1 MRTWSLVSLA
11 LLLTGCGSPAPAA
24 EPAQLDLATGQPLRA
39 VALSAPSLGPLPAPP
54 KGTGEGYRTDFARA
68 FTHGLVIERDEERIH
83 VAVRELGA
91 LAVDQAGP
99 LLATDPVGPDRPVE
113 LPVKLPAE
121 QYPVQV
127 SRVRIEPRDGGA
139 PVDQVAAAR
148 ILVGRGAPTAWH
160 WIGQYSTDSGLGA
173 FLTPAAGE
181 ALQARRDAITQR
193 IVQALEADPAGAAVL
208 ATRPAA
214 PSDLSFFPAGP
225 GEGSVEVYVG
235 VDDQGRPAEVVA
247 DFLVLVEPDEVV
259 AEVRDPMVWPPG
271 LLPAPELEEL
281 GIELRRAH
289 PGEAIPTTGA
299 PCWIAIDA
307 RSIARDPRIG
317 FPRVECRDLGGALLP
332 VEAVTE
338 GYRLW
343 LPLPPEG
350 LDVARVAVVLQIGVK
365 PL

>member
-1 MRTWSLVSLA
+1 MRTWSLAPLA
-11 LLLTGCGSPAPAA
+11 LLLAGCGSDAAPEA
-24 EPAQLDLATGQPLRA
+24 PAQLDLATGQPLRA
-39 VALSAPSLGPLPAPP
+39 VTLTAPSLGPLPAPP

-68 FTHGLVIERDEERIH
+68 FTHGLVIEREGERVH
-83 VAVRELGA
+83 VAVRELGT
-91 LAVDQAGP
+91 LAFEQAGP
-99 LLATDPVGPDRPVE
+99 LLVDDPVGPDRPAE
-113 LPVKLPAE
+113 LPVKLPPE

-127 SRVRIEPRDGGA
+127 SRVRIVPTDGGPA
-139 PVDQVAAAR
+139 VEQIAAAR

-160 WIGQYSTDSGLGA
+160 WIGQYATDSGLGA
-173 FLTPAAGE
+173 FLTPAADE

-214 PSDLSFFPAGP
+214 PADLAFFPAGP

-235 VDDQGRPAEVVA
+235 VDDQGHPVQVVA

-259 AEVRDPMVWPPG
+259 VEIRDPTVWPPG

-317 FPRVECRDLGGALLP
+317 FPRVQCRDSGGRALP
-332 VEAVTE
+332 VEPVTE

-343 LPLPPEG
+343 LPPPPDE
-350 LDVARVAVVLQIGVK
+350 LEVASLAVVLQMGVK